1 MTLPSYA
8 ADRRLLPADPDA
20 ARPTWIRQA
29 AHRSHGSARHQKAAP
44 ATKSPRRTADLARR
58 SRPAAVTIRNRSSG
72 KRATYRL
79 IGAVGPSNAG
89 FADSAQINHSGV
101 SPCCLREGVS

>member
-8 ADRRLLPADPDA
+8 ADRRLLPADPDV

-44 ATKSPRRTADLARR
+44 ATKSPHRTAGRRAVIRALAE
-58 SRPAAVTIRNRSSG
+58 PVSSPG
-72 KRATYRL
+72 MAY
-79 IGAVGPSNAG
+79 
-89 FADSAQINHSGV
+89 
-101 SPCCLREGVS
+101 